1 MASSSK
7 KFGFDTSDLDNNM
20 INSGSEDEFAGF
32 AESESDYEMSGGE
45 EDSSFSSSSDDCVSA
60 NDGDDDQTQLNC
72 SANTFVEVMDE
83 ASDNPSPP
91 SFVYAEVPGPKHI
104 PANATPIDFF
114 NLFFSLQLFTIMVT
128 ETNRYARQVIQSM
141 HLSPNSRIKQ
151 WQPTTVAEMR
161 AFIAVILNMG
171 LIKKP
176 TIFSYWSTDANLLT
190 LWFSQMFSRN
200 RFQLLLRF
208 FHYVDN
214 SKLHPPGHPLYDP
227 TAKLQVLV
235 DIANNAFRRYYTPHQ
250 QLSVDE
256 SLVGTKAHS
265 QLIQYLPNKHHHR
278 WGVKFWML
286 CDSVVNYCLGFYAY
300 CGAKSDDDKNEI
312 KENGLGY
319 VVVMQKVT
327 MCFAITFLHLFLWQK
342 SCIQLA
348 LI

>member
-7 KFGFDTSDLDNNM
+7 KFRFDTSDLDNNM
-20 INSGSEDEFAGF
+20 INSGNEDEF
-32 AESESDYEMSGGE
+32 AESESDYEMS
-45 EDSSFSSSSDDCVSA
+45 
-60 NDGDDDQTQLNC
+60 
-72 SANTFVEVMDE
+72 VMDE

-227 TAKLQVLV
+227 TAKFQVLV

-286 CDSVVNYCLGFYAY
+286 CDSVVNHCLGFYAY

-319 VVVMQKVT
+319 VIVMQKVT
-327 MCFAITFLHLFLWQK
+327 MCFAITFYT
-342 SCIQLA
+342 SIPLA
-348 LI
+348 EKLYSVGTYLTNN